1 MSGFTFLIIGILIGW
16 ILEWMIDRLF
26 WRATEEEIQ
35 SAEECQAEK
44 VEIQAALD
52 AANAEITK
60 LQAQV
65 EELTAQSEDAA
76 AKIDELELEL
86 EEVSTKLAVH
96 DAEHE
101 AEEQAEAM
109 ADGEEVEEPEEVEPD
124 DLTAIEGV
132 GPKIDGILKAAG
144 FQTFAQLAQADVEKL
159 REVLAEAGSRYKLAV
174 PDTWPEQAALAAKG
188 EWDALEELQDALSGG
203 RRADDQGEA

>member
-1 MSGFTFLIIGILIGW
+1 MSGLTIFFIGLLAGW
-16 ILEWMIDRLF
+16 ILEWIIDRVF

-35 SAEECQAEK
+35 SAKECQADK
-44 VEIQAALD
+44 TQIQADLD
-52 AANAEITK
+52 AAQAKIED

-65 EELTAQSEDAA
+65 EGAE
-76 AKIDELELEL
+76 AKIDELELAVAEGT
-86 EEVSTKLAVH
+86 TKLAVH
-96 DAEHE
+96 DLEHE
-101 AEEQAEAM
+101 AEMEEMQEEAEEGSEEEA
-109 ADGEEVEEPEEVEPD
+109 EVEPEVVEPD

-144 FQTFAQLAQADVEKL
+144 FQTFAQLAKADVDHL

-188 EWDALEELQDALSGG
+188 EWDDLEALQDSLVGG
-203 RRADDQGEA
+203 RRPDAGDAS